1 MKRLCYL
8 LVIPA
13 VLWLHGCGSTE
24 QDDLPETVATSD
36 SAPVKQEPDTTLQQ
50 VTNLTLK
57 AVGNS
62 ADQMMY
68 DQDTLEVKANAL
80 VKLVLINEGTE
91 PTMVHNVVFTQ
102 PDKHKIVALEG
113 AKAGAPGN
121 YVPQSDAV
129 IAASPL
135 ALPGQQVELEFT
147 APGVPGSYNFVC
159 TYPTHWKRMNGVF
172 LVK

>member
-1 MKRLCYL
+1 MKRFCYL
-8 LVIPA
+8 LVFPV
-13 VLWLHGCGSTE
+13 VLWLYGCGSTDQE
-24 QDDLPETVATSD
+24 ELPETVATSE
-36 SAPVKQEPDTTLQQ
+36 SAPVAAEPDTTLQQ
-50 VTNLTLK
+50 VTSLTLK

-62 ADQMMY
+62 VDEMKY
-68 DQDTLEVKANAL
+68 DQDTLEVKANNL

-102 PDKHKIVALEG
+102 PDKHRVVALEG
-113 AKAGAPGN
+113 ARAGAPGN
-121 YVPQSDAV
+121 YVPESDAV

-147 APGVPGSYNFVC
+147 APSAPGSYNFVC